1 MSGQVTHS
9 SSSRSFPP
17 PPVALVPSTCCGLIQ
32 VVSVVFHVMRPS
44 FGAMKDACRRGPV
57 MSVLGTTFSHTLL
70 VLTHPSGT
78 SCPCSPADPQ
88 STQVTSS
95 CMPGAGQLACWG
107 RGSWTWCKDVGGR
120 GPRPVV
126 GCAACA
132 ACACGPHPQHIP
144 AHTPLPNAYTKRT
157 IKAPRRMHAYAI
169 HARLK

>member
-1 MSGQVTHS
+1 MVQAGASHVSARYYIQPHPIVDAPKWHQLPMQPR
-9 SSSRSFPP
+9 RS
-17 PPVALVPSTCCGLIQ
+17 AE
-32 VVSVVFHVMRPS
+32 
-44 FGAMKDACRRGPV
+44 
-57 MSVLGTTFSHTLL
+57 HTGYFIL
-70 VLTHPSGT
+70 H
-78 SCPCSPADPQ
+78 A
-88 STQVTSS
+88 
-95 CMPGAGQLACWG
+95 GAGQLACWG